1 MLSCFR
7 LRHKI
12 CYKEKKNLFFILKIT
27 KKKNILKA
35 LYFLFLRIKIV
46 FFLLLNTFS
55 YFLVLLFEYG
65 LILFWAFNNRWWMQ

>member
-7 LRHKI
+7 LHHKI

-46 FFLLLNTFS
+46 FLFITKYIFLLSCSIVRIWSNS
-55 YFLVLLFEYG
+55 
-65 LILFWAFNNRWWMQ
+65 ILGF